1 MLDTSLL
8 AAGTFPFVFLVVS
21 IIIDALMLFQ
31 TKWTTLKGCFRDSL
45 IANLI
50 SAVVLVLLSQLILS
64 VPNIFLAL
72 LLALLIAWIVE
83 GFVLVLL
90 RQTTFSRGYL
100 AALLANF
107 SAFIFAYA
115 YVLTFALTPL

>member
-21 IIIDALMLFQ
+21 IIIDALILFQ
-31 TKWTTLKGCFRDSL
+31 TRWADLKGSFRDSL

-50 SAVVLVLLSQLILS
+50 SAVVIVLLSRLILS

-72 LLALLIAWIVE
+72 LLALLIAWIAE
-83 GFVLVLL
+83 GFVLALL
-90 RQTTFSRGYL
+90 RRTTFSRGYL
-100 AALLANF
+100 AALVANF

-115 YVLTFALTPL
+115 YVATFALMPL